1 MYIWLLKKK
10 VMKDILKLFVFLFFT
25 ISLIACKP
33 KPQGKVETVKFT
45 DEYRKNL
52 IDSFRRVDSIR
63 KIKDSIFRSAPIT
76 SIEFKETLFNFGD
89 IKSGDIV
96 THNFVF
102 YNTGKNPLIIN
113 SAMGSCGCTVP
124 SYPETPIA
132 PGDSAEMKVVF
143 NSTGKSGPTT
153 KSVTIVAN
161 TEPQISE
168 LNISANIA
176 KEKKKPKKTAE

>member
-1 MYIWLLKKK
+1 
-10 VMKDILKLFVFLFFT
+10 MKDILKLFVFLFFT

-52 IDSFRRVDSIR
+52 IDSFR
-63 KIKDSIFRSAPIT
+63 
-76 SIEFKETLFNFGD
+76 
-89 IKSGDIV
+89 
-96 THNFVF
+96 
-102 YNTGKNPLIIN
+102 
-113 SAMGSCGCTVP
+113 SCGCTVP

-161 TEPQISE
+161 PEPQISE

-176 KEKKKPKKTAE
+176 KGKKKAKESKEE

>member
-1 MYIWLLKKK
+1 
-10 VMKDILKLFVFLFFT
+10 MKNILKSITLIFII
-25 ISLIACKP
+25 ISIVACKP
-33 KPQGKVETVKFT
+33 KGDGEVETIKFS

-63 KIKDSIFRSAPIT
+63 KIKDSLFRMAPIT
-76 SIEFKETLFNFGD
+76 TIDFKETLYNFGD

-153 KSVTIVAN
+153 KSITIVAN

-168 LNISANIA
+168 LNITSNIA
-176 KEKKKPKKTAE
+176 KGKKKVKKTEE

>member
-1 MYIWLLKKK
+1 MALKEKKK
-10 VMKDILKLFVFLFFT
+10 MKGILKLIVFLFLG

-33 KPQGKVETVKFT
+33 KVDGEVKTVKFN
-45 DEYRKNL
+45 EAYRKNL

-76 SIEFKETLFNFGD
+76 SIEFKETVFNFGN

-96 THNFVF
+96 SHNFVF

-168 LNISANIA
+168 LNISSNIA
-176 KEKKKPKKTAE
+176 KSKKKPKEEDK